1 MTFRPMEA
9 GTDWSLL
16 FVGKQIV
23 CFIPF
28 SLWNLV
34 LEVEGADSEGRMPF
48 SWGIQG
54 TEAKTWPG
62 SFRLTCRLLPFN
74 VFLLA
79 AHPDAGPGKRPLQL
93 PSLVITAGGA
103 CVTFQM
109 TVKGHHF

>member
-48 SWGIQG
+48 FWGIQG

-62 SFRLTCRLLPFN
+62 SFRLTCRPSSCSLLTLTPAQAN
-74 VFLLA
+74 
-79 AHPDAGPGKRPLQL
+79 GPCSSPL
-93 PSLVITAGGA
+93 
-103 CVTFQM
+103 
-109 TVKGHHF
+109 